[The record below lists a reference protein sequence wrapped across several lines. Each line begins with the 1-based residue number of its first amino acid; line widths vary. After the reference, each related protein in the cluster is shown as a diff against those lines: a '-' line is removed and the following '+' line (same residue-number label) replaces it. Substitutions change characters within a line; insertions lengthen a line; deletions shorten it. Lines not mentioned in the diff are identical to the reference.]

1 MGERG
6 SDLTPG
12 AASSRAPRLD
22 DPRSYVLDRAR
33 SEVHLLLDNLS
44 ANPDM
49 SVFAMTAAYP
59 PRALTGDWLEEV
71 CRISWPPD
79 PSNAGAVRQA
89 EQAALLI
96 KVKDYLNSLA
106 KPASGATIA
115 FTLMVTQDHDR
126 RPPAAIAKI
135 ADASQ
140 PEPHAEDTPSRSSL
154 AVDAYPDLLPKA
166 QAFRKWMYVMGA
178 ALAAILAFTCLL
190 SWYVA
195 VGNAAFAD
203 LGAAERSV
211 AAAQS
216 QVIGARS
223 ALNTPQAGGAAV
235 SAAADRLS
243 PGSALPTMTAAAEAA
258 GVRSGGYVAHYC
270 SAAEGQ
276 GFFQSAELMEG
287 CIGLV
292 ESLSLRDRIR
302 TGLDNWAGFWGDQDT
317 ARWTLNMLGT
327 AVLPVLYG
335 LLGAAASIVR
345 TVSRKIKA
353 SLLSPRD
360 LQLSLQQLAL
370 GAVVGA
376 CIGLFIAGP
385 DDGGR
390 TEMALLGPVALSSS
404 AISFVAGFGVEAV
417 FQALEA
423 LIARIF
429 NVASPASGVAVTT
442 VPVAVPP
449 YPGTPFDAPPA
460 TLSPRTP
467 NTGNSPHS
475 DLP

>member
-1 MGERG
+1 MSERSEGEA
-6 SDLTPG
+6 G
-12 AASSRAPRLD
+12 AAAAVRQPPVD
-22 DPRSYVLDRAR
+22 DPRSYVLDRTR

-44 ANPDM
+44 ASPEM
-49 SVFAMTAAYP
+49 TIFALTAANP
-59 PRALTGDWLEEV
+59 PRTLAADWLERV

-79 PSNAGAVRQA
+79 PSDAGTARQA

-115 FTLMVTQDHDR
+115 FTLMVTQDHDSA
-126 RPPAAIAKI
+126 PAGEAGGAG
-135 ADASQ
+135 DAGRG
-140 PEPHAEDTPSRSSL
+140 DTPSRSSL
-154 AVDAYPDLLPKA
+154 ACEAYPDLLSKA
-166 QAFRKWMYVMGA
+166 RTFRRWMYAMGI
-178 ALAAILAFTCLL
+178 ALAIILAFTCLL

-195 VGNAAFAD
+195 VGNAALAD
-203 LGAAERSV
+203 LSAAERSV
-211 AAAQS
+211 AAAQK

-223 ALNTPQAGGAAV
+223 ALNAQPQAGRVVAPAAGTPPPAAPLPAL
-235 SAAADRLS
+235 SAEAAADEAEAVGYVVRYC
-243 PGSALPTMTAAAEAA
+243 TAAEQQQF
-258 GVRSGGYVAHYC
+258 H
-270 SAAEGQ
+270 Q
-276 GFFQSAELMEG
+276 NAELMEG
-287 CIGLV
+287 CIALV
-292 ESLSLRDRIR
+292 GSLSVRNRIR
-302 TGLDNWAGFWGDQDT
+302 DGLDNWAWFWGDQDT
-317 ARWTLNMLGT
+317 ARWMLNMLGS

-335 LLGAAASIVR
+335 FLGAAASIVR
-345 TVSRKIKA
+345 SISRKIKG

-385 DDGGR
+385 DDGGG

-429 NVASPASGVAVTT
+429 NIAPLGTPAPVAVVPAADPRLTAPAVAVTQPST
-442 VPVAVPP
+442 PE
-449 YPGTPFDAPPA
+449 PGD
-460 TLSPRTP
+460 SPQSR
-467 NTGNSPHS
+467 
-475 DLP
+475 LP